1 MKSQLR
7 MISTFLLAFALLG
20 IIACDKN
27 VTTTTMTQT
36 TAPTQTTV
44 TTSVSTT
51 ESTVDTVMATLQSTA
66 NAIIISDSDN
76 ITGDF
81 SLPGKSGDVIITWVS
96 SIETVAVIAATP
108 TVTDGITLYAVT
120 INALPGEDVS
130 VTLTGTFTLSSQTH
144 TKTFT
149 IRVKAGVSYTLY
161 PSVSALY
168 TGAVVADNVQF
179 SGYVSVVYAAGYVLM
194 DTSGDG
200 LIVFTTAGNAALV
213 KVGDHVTIKGA
224 YAVYN
229 SLYQVKDLTSQVI
242 NSSDNAVAITPTV
255 LQTAADLKLV
265 DSTVKL
271 NHAKVYTITVTLVEN
286 AAGNIALYDGATFVA
301 VVYYNSSEASIT
313 ALTQYIGQIV
323 TIDVLY
329 YTLHATDGIR
339 VLFYGL
345 DADID
350 AIPLSEDQKFAA
362 DIATLEKALILTTV
376 FELPALKYSTY
387 YEVQIPVEL
396 ASNLSFDGNEYT
408 VVRPTSEVGDVT
420 GTLSITIKIGEST
433 RVVSVPTT
441 IKAEV
446 SSTASDLIISEYIE
460 GGSYNKLIEIYNA
473 TDRTIDL
480 SEYTIELHVCG
491 KDFAVCSTTPVSLTL
506 SGTLLPGQTVA
517 IYHASATAD
526 FKGKANINIE
536 SSAIANFN
544 GNDAIVLK
552 HNGVVIDSIG
562 QVGVNVGLFWG
573 DATVATADM
582 TLVRKPFIK
591 SGDTNPSDAFDP
603 SLEWTAYPKDTSTYV
618 GSHTT
623 D

>member
-1 MKSQLR
+1 MNSKLR
-7 MISTFLLAFALLG
+7 ILSVLALAFAMLG

-27 VTTTTMTQT
+27 ITTTTMTQT

-44 TTSVSTT
+44 TTSVLTT
-51 ESTVDTVMATLQSTA
+51 ESTADSVMATLQSTA
-66 NAIIISDSDN
+66 NGIIITDSDN

-81 SLPGKSGDVIITWVS
+81 SLPGKSGDVIITWAS
-96 SIETVAVIAATP
+96 SHEAIAVIAATP
-108 TVTDGITLYAVT
+108 TVTDGITLYAIT
-120 INALPGEDVS
+120 INALPGEDVT

-149 IRVKAGVSYTLY
+149 IRVKAGVAYTLF
-161 PSVSALY
+161 PTVGELY

-194 DTSGDG
+194 DSSGDG

-213 KVGDHVTIKGA
+213 KVGDHVTIKGV

-229 SLYQVKDLTSQVI
+229 TLYQVKDLTSQVI
-242 NSSDNAVAITPTV
+242 NSSDNAVTITPTV
-255 LQTAADLKLV
+255 LSSAADLKLV

-271 NHAKVYTITVTLVEN
+271 NHAKVYTVTVTLVEN

-301 VVYYNSSEASIT
+301 VVYYNSSEASIA

-339 VLFYGL
+339 VVFYGL
-345 DADID
+345 EADID
-350 AIPLSEDQKFAA
+350 AIPLTEDQKFAA

-376 FELPALKYSTY
+376 FELPTLKYSTY
-387 YEVQIPVEL
+387 DEIQIPVEL

-420 GTLSITIKIGEST
+420 GSLSITIKIGEST

-446 SSTASDLIISEYIE
+446 SSTASDLFISEYIE

-491 KDFAVCSTTPVSLTL
+491 KDFAACSTTPVSLTL
-506 SGTLLPGQTVA
+506 SGTLLPGQTAA
-517 IYHASATAD
+517 IYNTGATAD
-526 FKGKANINIE
+526 FKDKANVNIA
-536 SSAIANFN
+536 SNTIANFN

-582 TLVRKPFIK
+582 TLVRKSFIK
-591 SGDTNPSDAFDP
+591 SGDTNTTDAFDP

>member
-1 MKSQLR
+1 MNSKLR
-7 MISTFLLAFALLG
+7 ILSVLALAFAMLG

-27 VTTTTMTQT
+27 ITTTTMTQT
-36 TAPTQTTV
+36 TATTQSTI
-44 TTSVSTT
+44 TTSSSASISSLTT
-51 ESTVDTVMATLQSTA
+51 EDTVMATLQSTA
-66 NAIIISDSDN
+66 NGIIITDSDN

-81 SLPGKSGDVIITWVS
+81 SLPGKSGDVIITWAS
-96 SIETVAVIAATP
+96 SHEAIAVIAATP
-108 TVTDGITLYAVT
+108 TVTDGITLYAIT
-120 INALPGEDVS
+120 INALPGEDVT

-149 IRVKAGVSYTLY
+149 IRVKAGVAYTLY
-161 PSVSALY
+161 PTVSELY

-194 DTSGDG
+194 DSSGDG

-213 KVGDHVTIKGA
+213 KVGDHVTIKGV

-229 SLYQVKDLTSQVI
+229 TLYQVKDLTSQVI
-242 NSSDNAVAITPTV
+242 NSSDNTVTITPTV
-255 LQTAADLKLV
+255 LSSAADLKLV

-271 NHAKVYTITVTLVEN
+271 NHAKVYTVTVTLVEN

-313 ALTQYIGQIV
+313 ALSQYIGQIV

-350 AIPLSEDQKFAA
+350 AIPLTEDQKFAA

-376 FELPALKYSTY
+376 FELPTLKYSTY
-387 YEVQIPVEL
+387 DEIQIPVEL

-408 VVRPTSEVGDVT
+408 VVRPTSEIGDVT
-420 GTLSITIKIGEST
+420 GNLSITIKIGEST

-441 IKAEV
+441 IKAIA
-446 SSTASDLIISEYIE
+446 SANLSDLIISEYLE
-460 GGSYNKLIEIYNA
+460 GSSYNKYMELFNG
-473 TDRTIDL
+473 TDQTIDL
-480 SEYTIELHVCG
+480 SEYTLELYSNG
-491 KDFAVCSTTPVSLTL
+491 SAVASQTLIL
-506 SGTLLPGQTVA
+506 SGTILAGDVVV
-517 IYHASATAD
+517 IYNNTSAVILFVGD
-526 FKGKANINIE
+526 IINT
-536 SSAIANFN
+536 SVMNFN
-544 GNDAIVLK
+544 GDDAIVLK
-552 HNGVVIDSIG
+552 HNGVIIDSIG
-562 QVGVNVGLFWG
+562 QVGFDPGTEWKVG
-573 DATVATADM
+573 TVSTLNM
-582 TLVRKPFIK
+582 TLVRKSFIT
-591 SGDTNPSDAFDP
+591 SGDTDPTDAYDP
-603 SLEWTAYPKDTSTYV
+603 SIEWDAYAQDTVTNL

>member
-1 MKSQLR
+1 MNSKLR
-7 MISTFLLAFALLG
+7 ILSVLTLALAMLG

-27 VTTTTMTQT
+27 ITTTTMTQT
-36 TAPTQTTV
+36 TATTQSTI
-44 TTSVSTT
+44 TTSSSASVSSLTT
-51 ESTVDTVMATLQSTA
+51 EDTVMATLQSTA
-66 NAIIISDSDN
+66 NGIIITDSDN

-81 SLPGKSGDVIITWVS
+81 SLPGKSGDVIITWAS
-96 SIETVAVIAATP
+96 SHEAIAVIAATP
-108 TVTDGITLYAVT
+108 TVTDGITLYAIT
-120 INALPGEDVS
+120 INALPGEDVT

-149 IRVKAGVSYTLY
+149 IRVKAGVAYTLY
-161 PSVSALY
+161 PTVSELY

-194 DTSGDG
+194 DSSGDG

-213 KVGDHVTIKGA
+213 KVGDHVTIKGV

-229 SLYQVKDLTSQVI
+229 TLYQVKDLTSQVI
-242 NSSDNAVAITPTV
+242 NSSDNTVTITPTV
-255 LQTAADLKLV
+255 LSSAADLKLV

-271 NHAKVYTITVTLVEN
+271 NHAKVYTVTVTLVEN

-313 ALTQYIGQIV
+313 ALSQYIGQIV

-350 AIPLSEDQKFAA
+350 AIPLTEDQKFAA

-376 FELPALKYSTY
+376 FELPTLKYSTY
-387 YEVQIPVEL
+387 DEIQIPVEL

-408 VVRPTSEVGDVT
+408 VVRPTSEIGDVT
-420 GTLSITIKIGEST
+420 GNLSITIKIGEST

-441 IKAEV
+441 IKAIA
-446 SSTASDLIISEYIE
+446 SANLSDLIISEYLE
-460 GGSYNKLIEIYNA
+460 GSSYNKYMELFNG
-473 TDRTIDL
+473 TDQTIDL
-480 SEYTIELHVCG
+480 SEYTLELYSNG
-491 KDFAVCSTTPVSLTL
+491 SAVASQTLIL
-506 SGTLLPGQTVA
+506 SGTILAGDVVV
-517 IYHASATAD
+517 IYNNTSAVILFVGD
-526 FKGKANINIE
+526 IINT
-536 SSAIANFN
+536 SVMNFN
-544 GNDAIVLK
+544 GDDAIVLK
-552 HNGVVIDSIG
+552 HNGVIIDSIG
-562 QVGVNVGLFWG
+562 QVGFDPGTEWKVG
-573 DATVATADM
+573 TVSTLNM
-582 TLVRKPFIK
+582 TLVRKSFIT
-591 SGDTNPSDAFDP
+591 SGDTDPTDAYDP
-603 SLEWTAYPKDTSTYV
+603 SIEWDAYAQDTVTNL